1 MEKEGETAKLVAKSK
16 GVDVDDNTGKM
27 VAQMQE
33 LMQQLTHAL
42 SADRE
47 IVRGPDGRA
56 AGTRIKH

>member
-1 MEKEGETAKLVAKSK
+1 
-16 GVDVDDNTGKM
+16 
-27 VAQMQE
+27 MQE